1 MSVAAKK
8 HSGLKRKFTVQA
20 APGSEVY
27 LAGCFTGWR
36 EREIPLK
43 DDGNGNFEAEVELEP
58 GVYQYKFIVNGNW
71 SYYAGKITTLG
82 LVSDSDPSANYVQIP
97 LGSGTQ
103 WADGKFTEDDYKAMV
118 KNMFDGK
125 LDVSSDT
132 KKNPSDFAT
141 VITVDDQGKIK

>member
-43 DDGNGNFEAEVELEP
+43 DDGNGNFEVEVELERASVWARASS
-58 GVYQYKFIVNGNW
+58 GATGRSIW
-71 SYYAGKITTLG
+71 TIRIS
-82 LVSDSDPSANYVQIP
+82 PSME
-97 LGSGTQ
+97 
-103 WADGKFTEDDYKAMV
+103 WAR
-118 KNMFDGK
+118 
-125 LDVSSDT
+125 
-132 KKNPSDFAT
+132 
-141 VITVDDQGKIK
+141 

>member
-58 GVYQYKFIVNGNW
+58 GGNWMLDLDNSDITVNGR
-71 SYYAGKITTLG
+71 GTLNNV
-82 LVSDSDPSANYVQIP
+82 LKVEE
-97 LGSGTQ
+97 
-103 WADGKFTEDDYKAMV
+103 TE
-118 KNMFDGK
+118 N
-125 LDVSSDT
+125 
-132 KKNPSDFAT
+132 
-141 VITVDDQGKIK
+141 